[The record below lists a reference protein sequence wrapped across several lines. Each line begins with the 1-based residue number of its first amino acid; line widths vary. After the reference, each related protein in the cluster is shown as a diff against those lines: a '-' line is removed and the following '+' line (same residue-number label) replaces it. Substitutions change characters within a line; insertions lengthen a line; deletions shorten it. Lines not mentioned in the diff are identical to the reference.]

1 MINVPERVKDALR
14 SGEYRKNVNINMYQ
28 VIPEHEEQLDDISV
42 ERSYSNVFR
51 GTYDFD
57 GFEEGD
63 TFKFK
68 YPTSGAFSSLTIYI
82 TGQNPRQFTA
92 ISSDSETYIQL
103 TYATAYDNATF
114 SFEGVSVVPAGTDT
128 ANFEVW
134 LHVAE
139 KTIKTTIDNNKL
151 VAESVKFDERMCSD
165 TELKFGLCEG
175 TSVEFQY
182 FDFPNI
188 RGEQIEIT
196 IDIEYKDSHGELMWY
211 TIPMGWYEVK
221 ECSRQAST
229 GIIKATAFNKLQSDY
244 LDKDVL
250 AEVYSYVVS
259 STGTGRSIS
268 DILNYLLNGY
278 HIEKTD
284 WDEVSCQLWR
294 DANPEDGIYGG
305 WNWISIYY
313 WNSTS
318 GTWAE
323 YKKDQW
329 TQEYPYQYPSGCRF
343 VLYSADF
350 YFKAVGDTGSSTTH
364 HYKYDAIQ
372 MQAIWNIV
380 RKNLVY
386 FYDYNPY
393 LIPSNLITRVANPLA
408 VEPYMP
414 SSDPHFGLNGGEG
427 GIDFTDYGPRYATDN
442 DPDNRVSGF
451 FGDVSW
457 ETGTSVAGHSEPVN
471 YGEFTGSY
479 PCLRVPIAIVVQKD
493 DYIGFNPPVPFVNQD
508 VWNKVLEKYEET
520 YQALCGVILPKMYK
534 KRLSPIEEEV
544 ITASQIRNLQS
555 LTLRDLQS
563 AAFEIDCQYGKLDR
577 ESDLFAGIELN
588 NARLYPADNLYP
600 ADDLFPMGTA
610 EAGYPSMYSKLWADE
625 GNVRSFRYLYV
636 TYKGTDNGQEVEKV
650 IQRTVDA
657 NGTDDY
663 NMSDNWLF
671 KNLVW
676 SDADVGAYADAMV
689 AKMQN
694 IRWFPF
700 EMWCAGLP
708 YLEAGDEIEIAMKE
722 GTYPSYI
729 LRRTLS
735 GIQNLQDELIDGT
748 LDIF

>member
-1 MINVPERVKDALR
+1 
-14 SGEYRKNVNINMYQ
+14 
-28 VIPEHEEQLDDISV
+28 
-42 ERSYSNVFR
+42 
-51 GTYDFD
+51 
-57 GFEEGD
+57 
-63 TFKFK
+63 
-68 YPTSGAFSSLTIYI
+68 
-82 TGQNPRQFTA
+82 
-92 ISSDSETYIQL
+92 
-103 TYATAYDNATF
+103 
-114 SFEGVSVVPAGTDT
+114 
-128 ANFEVW
+128 
-134 LHVAE
+134 
-139 KTIKTTIDNNKL
+139 
-151 VAESVKFDERMCSD
+151 MCSD

-182 FDFPNI
+182 FDLPNI
-188 RGEQIEIT
+188 RGEQINIELEIQ
-196 IDIEYKDSHGELMWY
+196 YKDEHGELMWY
-211 TIPMGWYEVK
+211 PIPMGWYEVE

-229 GIIKATAFNKLQSDY
+229 GIIKATAYNKLQSNY
-244 LDKDVL
+244 LDQDVL
-250 AEVYSYVVS
+250 AEVYAYLVS
-259 STGTGRSIS
+259 SPGSTPRSIS
-268 DILNYLLNGY
+268 DILNYLLEGY

-284 WDEVSCQLWR
+284 WDEVSCQLWKES
-294 DANPEDGIYGG
+294 DPEDAIFGG
-305 WNWISIYY
+305 QNWISIYY

-329 TQEYPYQYPSGCRF
+329 TQEYPYQYPSGCRW

-386 FYDYNPY
+386 FYDYNPI
-393 LIPSNLITRVANPLA
+393 LIPSTLITRVANPLA
-408 VEPYMP
+408 VEPFMP
-414 SSDPHFGLNGGEG
+414 SSNPHFGLKGGEG

-451 FGDVSW
+451 FGNVSW

-471 YGEFTGSY
+471 YGEFTGDY
-479 PCLRVPIAIVVQKD
+479 PRLRVPIAIVVQKD
-493 DYIGFNPPVPFVNQD
+493 DYIGTMPPTPFVNQD

-520 YQALCGVILPKMYK
+520 YQALCNVILPKMYK

-544 ITASQIRNLQS
+544 ITASQVRNLQS

-563 AAFEIDCQYGKLDR
+563 AVFEVDCQYGKLDR
-577 ESDLFAGIELN
+577 VSDLFSGIELN
-588 NARLYPADNLYP
+588 QGMLFPRDDLYPADNL
-600 ADDLFPMGTA
+600 FPQGTA
-610 EAGYPSMYSKLWADE
+610 ESSYPAMYSKLWADE

-636 TYKGTDNGQEVEKV
+636 TYKTTENNEEVEKV
-650 IQRTVDA
+650 MQRTVNA

-676 SDADVGAYADAMV
+676 STADVSAYADAMV
-689 AKMQN
+689 AKMRD
-694 IRWFPF
+694 IKWFPF

-708 YLEAGDEIEIAMKE
+708 YLESGDMIEIKMKG
-722 GTYPSYI
+722 GTYPSYV
-729 LRRTLS
+729 LRRVLN
-735 GIQNLQDELIDGT
+735 GIQNLQDEMINGT

>member
-14 SGEYRKNVNINMYQ
+14 SGEYRKNVKIKWTEIGTYTHVYDDTEITIEKGLNPSEDWVWYLDNSYIDVPVGCTKVVMAVESTLISDASYGSSYYTPSLN
-28 VIPEHEEQLDDISV
+28 PEVFEIKDGWTYITIDTPTTGNVLIDITSFTEYSSVTISMDNVDV
-42 ERSYSNVFR
+42 ERV
-51 GTYDFD
+51 
-57 GFEEGD
+57 
-63 TFKFK
+63 
-68 YPTSGAFSSLTIYI
+68 
-82 TGQNPRQFTA
+82 
-92 ISSDSETYIQL
+92 
-103 TYATAYDNATF
+103 
-114 SFEGVSVVPAGTDT
+114 
-128 ANFEVW
+128 
-134 LHVAE
+134 
-139 KTIKTTIDNNKL
+139 IDNNNL

-188 RGEQIEIT
+188 NGHAIT
-196 IDIEYKDSHGELMWY
+196 IDIDVQYKDEHGELMWY
-211 TIPMGWYEVK
+211 TIPMGHYEVK

-229 GIIKATAFNKLQSDY
+229 GIIKATAFNKLQSNY
-244 LDKDVL
+244 LDRDVL
-250 AEVYSYVVS
+250 AQILYYIGGP
-259 STGTGRSIS
+259 TQTKSIV

-284 WDEVSCQLWR
+284 WEEVECQLCR
-294 DANPEDGIYGG
+294 ESNPEDAIGTDYLYE
-305 WNWISIYY
+305 NVYY
-313 WNSTS
+313 K
-318 GTWAE
+318 AE
-323 YKKDQW
+323 TGSQW
-329 TQEYPYQYPSGCRF
+329 TAYTKSGYFPQEYPYDVPTGNRWVIYAATFSFRPSN
-343 VLYSADF
+343 
-350 YFKAVGDTGSSTTH
+350 DTGSASTTH
-364 HYKYDAIQ
+364 YYKIDDVQ
-372 MQAIWNIV
+372 LQAIWEIV
-380 RKNLVY
+380 KKNLYY
-386 FYDYNPY
+386 FYDYDENYFPTGRVVKRATDPRRIEPFMPTTGPY
-393 LIPSNLITRVANPLA
+393 
-408 VEPYMP
+408 
-414 SSDPHFGLNGGEG
+414 FGMDGGVY
-427 GIDFTDYGPRYATDN
+427 GIDFVDYAVQHALDVDAN
-442 DPDNRVSGF
+442 DYVTGY
-451 FGDVSW
+451 FGQMGYGG
-457 ETGTSVAGHSEPVN
+457 GTTVVGHTEP
-471 YGEFTGSY
+471 YDCPEFTGYY
-479 PCLRVPIAIVVQKD
+479 PKIRVPIAIVVQKD
-493 DYIGFNPPVPFVNQD
+493 DYHGSPPVPFQIQA
-508 VWNKVLEKYEET
+508 VWNQVLQLYEAT
-520 YQALCGVILPKMYK
+520 YQAICGVALPKMYK
-534 KRLSPIEEEV
+534 KILSPIEEERISYEQV
-544 ITASQIRNLQS
+544 ASLNQ
-555 LTLRDLQS
+555 LTLRELQS
-563 AAFEIDCQYGKLDR
+563 AVFEVDCQYGKLDR

-625 GNVRSFRYLYV
+625 GNVRSFRYLNV
-636 TYKGTDNGQEVEKV
+636 TYKGTDNGQEVDKV
-650 IQRTVDA
+650 IQRTVNA